1 MDFSVLAPTLARYGA
16 PMIAELLDT
25 AAGAV
30 GGPLAGLAV
39 KGVTDF
45 VLARL
50 GTAFGTAPDPAAL
63 APAIEAA
70 AQADPAGTATKLQS
84 VQDDHAD
91 LIQRAMAQAQI
102 DEANVESARA
112 NTLELVKA
120 GSPVAWG
127 SPVISTVVVVAFAAV
142 AVVVFV
148 KYGVDSAVGQLI
160 AGALIAKFG
169 TVVDYWLGSSKGS
182 ADRAADV
189 QGMLRTAISNGVPT
203 GAPSRKAR

>member
-1 MDFSVLAPTLARYGA
+1 MDFSILAPTLARYGA

-45 VLARL
+45 VLSKL
-50 GTAFGTAPDPAAL
+50 GAAFGTSADPAAI

-70 AQADPAGTATKLQS
+70 AQADPAGTATKLQA

-112 NTLELVKA
+112 TELARHATGTWYERAAPLVL
-120 GSPVAWG
+120 GL
-127 SPVISTVVVVAFAAV
+127 VIVLGFFGIMALFALGRASSADTIMVVLATTMASAF
-142 AVVVFV
+142 
-148 KYGVDSAVGQLI
+148 
-160 AGALIAKFG
+160 GALVNYYF
-169 TVVDYWLGSSKGS
+169 GSSIGS
-182 ADRAADV
+182 ETKTDMIAA
-189 QGMLRTAISNGVPT
+189 GLPT
-203 GAPSRKAR
+203 R